1 MQIFVKTLTGKTI
14 TLDVEPSDTIENI
27 KAKVQDKEGI
37 PPDQQRMI
45 FAGKQLEDG
54 RTLSD
59 YNIQKEACLHLVLRL
74 RGNGDILSSHC
85 TCAIDEQTDVDQNT
99 PITVTFDK
107 GYVKSMKVKE
117 LFCFSPKVKG
127 TATWSKST
135 CTATFVPTTPLE
147 ASKKFVLTIKGR
159 AVTTKNTTPV
169 DCRFS
174 FTTKLKQVRLCVKYK
189 SKSQDGSTTTTT
201 PLKLCPIKF
210 STTAPLECLRT
221 HLATKF
227 NLSSKETSSCTIRL
241 SLQFTPDNIVEI
253 TEDNSVMQLQDG
265 DLLVMELI
273 ETVSVNSEEETWK
286 KIQNILKQ
294 KTTTNT
300 VAEDE
305 KSTTEDLT
313 GKSANDAALFFFG
326 LSDSSSTEEDE
337 LFDFEEEVDLDIDEG
352 EDEDYWQDGNFEDE
366 DENEDDDLQAAST
379 ALRQAAMVELAAAGA
394 VGAAAVGIPQVELL
408 IEDYLSKLKSD
419 TLEVEEFITQFFELD
434 SINLSVDAD
443 VSSPCL
449 VRRTA
454 IQAILVSLI
463 YTSQSFLS
471 NVAGKSSDDCE
482 DEDEN
487 EDDDDEIELDIFEE
501 DAEDKEDKEDEEN
514 VNSVVQQPF
523 VVPNFTPI
531 GWSKFVDPTSGNPYY
546 YNQTTGSVQWNF
558 PIPPPPPQPTP
569 PQNIKSNK

>member
-273 ETVSVNSEEETWK
+273 ETVSV
-286 KIQNILKQ
+286 
-294 KTTTNT
+294 
-300 VAEDE
+300 
-305 KSTTEDLT
+305 
-313 GKSANDAALFFFG
+313 
-326 LSDSSSTEEDE
+326 SDSSSTEEDE

-569 PQNIKSNK
+569 PQNIKSNKI